1 MLNNFLALTKD
12 KSKCYWKLIKSYQ
25 TGLLLITGITGY
37 ISARCPAHS
46 LYLLA
51 SLNGSLFLAIS
62 GSTILNM
69 FYDRD
74 IDAKMPRAML
84 RPLPSGK
91 VTPSETLILGLIVSS
106 AGLLWSFYLSYF
118 YGVIVL
124 SGLFIDVV
132 LYTIWLKRR
141 TPWSIIFG
149 GISGGMPILAG
160 RVLGLG
166 SLDYVGLLFSISIL
180 LWIPIHI
187 LTFSIKYNSHYSA
200 AGIPTFPNKYGT
212 KNTRL
217 IIGAS
222 SLLTPIS
229 IAIGALGLG
238 ISWGYLRLLTVLSI
252 GILILLIASYSSLS
266 EKINF
271 ALFKYASL
279 YMLLAMLIVS
289 LGILL

>member
-1 MLNNFLALTKD
+1 MLNNFLALIRGKL
-12 KSKCYWKLIKSYQ
+12 KCYWKLIKSYQ

-37 ISARCPAHS
+37 ISASCPVHS
-46 LYLLA
+46 WGLLS
-51 SLNGSLFLAIS
+51 SLSGSLFLAIS

-106 AGLLWSFYLSYF
+106 AGLLWSFYLSYL

-124 SGLFIDVV
+124 SGLLIDVV
-132 LYTIWLKRR
+132 IYTVWLKRR

-166 SLDYVGLLFSISIL
+166 GIDYVGLLFSLSIL
-180 LWIPIHI
+180 LWIPTHI
-187 LTFSIKYNSHYSA
+187 LTFSIKYNSDYSM

-212 KNTRL
+212 KKTRL
-217 IIGAS
+217 IIGVS
-222 SLLTPIS
+222 SLLAPIS

-252 GILILLIASYSSLS
+252 GILILIIASYSSSS

>member
-1 MLNNFLALTKD
+1 MVINFSVLTRK
-12 KSKCYWKLIKSYQ
+12 KLKCYWKLIKSYQ

-37 ISARCPAHS
+37 ISARCPVHS
-46 LYLLA
+46 WSLLSA
-51 SLNGSLFLAIS
+51 LGGSLFLAIS

-84 RPLPSGK
+84 RPLPSGN
-91 VTPSETLILGLIVSS
+91 VTSTEALILGLTVSS
-106 AGLLWSFYLSYF
+106 AGILWSFYLSYL

-124 SGLFIDVV
+124 SGLLIDVV
-132 LYTIWLKRR
+132 IYTIWLKRR

-160 RVLGLG
+160 RALGVAG
-166 SLDYVGLLFSISIL
+166 LDYVGLLFSFSIL
-180 LWIPIHI
+180 LWIPTHI
-187 LTFSIKYNSHYSA
+187 LTFSIKYNADYST
-200 AGIPTFPNKYGT
+200 AGIPTFPNTYGT
-212 KNTRL
+212 KKTRL
-217 IIGAS
+217 IIGIS
-222 SLLTPIS
+222 SLLAPIS

-252 GILILLIASYSSLS
+252 GILILIIASFSSSS

-279 YMLLAMLIVS
+279 YMLLAMIIMS

>member
-1 MLNNFLALTKD
+1 MLNNFLALIRGKL
-12 KSKCYWKLIKSYQ
+12 KCYWKLIKSYQ

-37 ISARCPAHS
+37 ISASCPVHS
-46 LYLLA
+46 WGLLS
-51 SLNGSLFLAIS
+51 SLSGSLFLAIS

-91 VTPSETLILGLIVSS
+91 VTPSEALILGLIVSS
-106 AGLLWSFYLSYF
+106 AGLLWSFYLSYL

-124 SGLFIDVV
+124 SGLLIDVV
-132 LYTIWLKRR
+132 IYTVWLKRR

-166 SLDYVGLLFSISIL
+166 GIDYVGLLFSLSIL
-180 LWIPIHI
+180 LWIPTHI
-187 LTFSIKYNSHYSA
+187 LTFSIKYNSDYSM

-212 KNTRL
+212 KKTRL
-217 IIGAS
+217 IIGVS
-222 SLLTPIS
+222 SLLAPIS

-252 GILILLIASYSSLS
+252 GILILIIASYSSSS